1 MAQRDLKDTINAFL
15 RHNNLHEKVMEVRVK
30 TCWEK
35 LMGNGIAAHTTA
47 IQLRSKKL
55 YLTFDS
61 AALKQELTY
70 SKSKVIESMNAD
82 LGEKVIEEII
92 IR

>member
-15 RHNNLHEKVMEVRVK
+15 KHNNLHEKVMEVRVK
-30 TCWEK
+30 SCWEK
-35 LMGNGIAAHTTA
+35 LMGNAIAAHTTK
-47 IQLRSKKL
+47 IQFRGKKL

-61 AALKQELTY
+61 AALKQELSY
-70 SKSKVIESMNAD
+70 SKSQVIESMNAD
-82 LGEKVIEEII
+82 IGQEVIEEII